1 MDFIN
6 VSDFNKISKYV
17 IRLRKSVE
25 KNDKKKINDYYEHL
39 KYHIQLGGNPGDN
52 LTDSKLKDMEKRFE
66 SIDKVIK
73 MLGTDEG
80 NKFKYGTVKT
90 DLDKSIEEKAALE
103 TKLTEVTAKMEE
115 ATAALAKQA
124 EETKQIKQLDESKI
138 AKDKELSEQIEK
150 LNSTIE
156 ELNKKIIDLTDKN
169 TVSANTIQAFGTK
182 FKEIFDLYDITE
194 LDLAKKIDL
203 LKEKSINY
211 KEIINKINEQKDL
224 KETGELEKFK
234 EAIEKFNAKSKE
246 VEKVQTELEELK
258 NQLKDAKDLSVK
270 QEENLKKIESLEAE
284 KDNLQKEITEKNIKI
299 KELEEANNKLQ
310 EENKALLADREKVE
324 KELDTFSEEFNKKLR
339 ELLESIYG
347 NPQIVSTLMSGEKIS
362 DATV

>member
-1 MDFIN
+1 MNFMN
-6 VSDFNKISKYV
+6 VSDLNKISKYV

-73 MLGTDEG
+73 MLGTPEG
-80 NKFKYGTVKT
+80 EPFKYETVKT

-124 EETKQIKQLDESKI
+124 EETKQIKKSDESKI

-150 LNSTIE
+150 LNKTIG
-156 ELNKKIIDLTDKN
+156 ELNEKIKDLTTENAKSAE
-169 TVSANTIQAFGTK
+169 TVQAFGTK
-182 FKEIFDLYDITE
+182 FKEIFELYDIAE
-194 LDLAKKIDL
+194 EDLAKKIEL
-203 LKEKSINY
+203 LRQKSKNY
-211 KEIINKINEQKDL
+211 KEIINKINEQKDS

-234 EAIEKFNAKSKE
+234 EAIEKFNAKSEE
-246 VEKVQTELEELK
+246 VKKVQEELEELK
-258 NQLKDAKDLSVK
+258 KELSDAKEKSEK
-270 QEENLKKIESLEAE
+270 QKENLEKIELLGVEKEKLEKQISE
-284 KDNLQKEITEKNIKI
+284 NGEKI
-299 KELEEANNKLQ
+299 KELEEANKKLQ
-310 EENKALLADREKVE
+310 EENKTLLTDKEKLE
-324 KELDTFSEEFNKKLR
+324 KELDTFSEEFNKKLI

-347 NPQIVSTLMSGEKIS
+347 NSQIVSTLMSGEKI
-362 DATV
+362 AGTTA